1 MDALERPDV
10 HTLIGAYALDA
21 LDDEERRAFERHLA
35 DCEPCRDEVAG
46 LRRTAVRLAD
56 AAAVVPPPRM
66 RPQVLQQISVTPQV
80 RDAAGTGGRGGRS
93 GPPRPRLL
101 LVAAA
106 VLATISVALGGLAWS
121 QYRAAQ
127 DARSTTQAITR
138 ILADRD
144 ARSVAQTLP
153 GGASAKLVV
162 AADRA
167 VLAGDALPAL
177 ADDRTYQVWV
187 ISGTRITSAGL
198 GPSGPDAGGSWSR
211 LVDGVRPGDV
221 VAVSV
226 EPTGGSA
233 QPTTTP
239 IVTLKV
245 A

>member
-1 MDALERPDV
+1 MDGIERADV

-21 LDDEERRAFERHLA
+21 LDEAERSAFERHLA
-35 DCEPCRDEVAG
+35 ECGSCREEVVD

-56 AAAVVPPPRM
+56 AVAVAPPTRM
-66 RPQVLQQISVTPQV
+66 RPEVLRQVAVTPQV
-80 RDAAGTGGRGGRS
+80 RDVSATPQRRAGGSAPRS
-93 GPPRPRLL
+93 RVWLA
-101 LVAAA
+101 AAA
-106 VLATISVALGGLAWS
+106 VLAVVSIGLGGLAWS
-121 QYRAAQ
+121 QYRAAE
-127 DARSTTQAITR
+127 DARRTTQAITR
-138 ILADRD
+138 ILADPD
-144 ARSVAQTLP
+144 ARSVARSLP

-162 AADRA
+162 ADGRA

-177 ADDRTYQVWV
+177 PDDRTYQLWV
-187 ISGTRITSAGL
+187 IRGPRISSAGL

-226 EPTGGSA
+226 EPSGGST

-239 IVTLKV
+239 VVTLT